1 MNTQEI
7 KYAQIQNELRNRFI
21 GYDTFK
27 ISDIHTIAGV
37 DLAYWTKDNKEYA
50 VCCIV
55 VLDINTKSI
64 LEKQYSFGKVE
75 VPYMPS
81 FLSFR
86 ELPLILKTIQLLK
99 IEPDIYMFDGNG
111 YLHQRHMGIATHAGI
126 LLNKPS
132 IGAKSRYR
140 VDGINYNIPL
150 GNSVGSYADIIKDS
164 EVYGRILRTKENVK
178 PVYLSIGNMISLET
192 ATNIT
197 MRLLSK
203 ESHIPIPT
211 RLADIE
217 THIQRSKMMMMTK
230 E

>member
-1 MNTQEI
+1 MNTQEL
-7 KYAQIQNELRNRFI
+7 KYTQIQNELRNRFI

-27 ISDIHTIAGV
+27 ILDINTIAGV
-37 DLAYWTKDNKEYA
+37 DLAYWIKDNKEYA

-55 VLDINTKSI
+55 VLDIKTKSI

-86 ELPLILKTIQLLK
+86 ELPLILKTIQILK
-99 IEPDIYMFDGNG
+99 SKPDIYMFDGNG
-111 YLHQRHMGIATHAGI
+111 YLHPRHMGIATHAGI

-132 IGAKSRYR
+132 IGVAKSRYR
-140 VDGINYNIPL
+140 VDGINYDMPL
-150 GNSVGSYADIIKDS
+150 GNSVGSYVDIIKDS

-197 MRLLSK
+197 MQLLSK

-217 THIQRSKMMMMTK
+217 THIQRRKMIMNK